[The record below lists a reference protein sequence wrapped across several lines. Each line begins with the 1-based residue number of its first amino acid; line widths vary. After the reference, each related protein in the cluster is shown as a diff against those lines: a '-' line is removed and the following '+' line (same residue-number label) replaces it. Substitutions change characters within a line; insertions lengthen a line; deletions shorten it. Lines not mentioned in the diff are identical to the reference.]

1 MNMDVVTLDGKFI
14 LNPEFGDQPK
24 MIKKL
29 SYCWVESCIH
39 LFKRFSFIFCR
50 LKQNI
55 ILLLRQRVILVT
67 AWLYYSFLSRPQPSL
82 QNCSRNVEINLP

>member
-1 MNMDVVTLDGKFI
+1 MDVVTLDGQFI

-29 SYCWVESCIH
+29 SYCSVECCIH
-39 LFKRFSFIFCR
+39 LFKRFSFIFFR

-55 ILLLRQRVILVT
+55 LLLRQWVILVT
-67 AWLYYSFLSRPQPSL
+67 AWLYYSFSSWHQPSL
-82 QNCSRNVEINLP
+82 QNY

>member
-1 MNMDVVTLDGKFI
+1 MNMDVVTLDGQFI

-29 SYCWVESCIH
+29 SYCWVECCIH
-39 LFKRFSFIFCR
+39 LFKKLSFIFCR

-55 ILLLRQRVILVT
+55 ILLLRQWVILVT
-67 AWLYYSFLSRPQPSL
+67 AWLYYSFLLWCQPSL
-82 QNCSRNVEINLP
+82 QNSSRNVEINLP

>member
-24 MIKKL
+24 MIKKV
-29 SYCWVESCIH
+29 SYCSVECCIH
-39 LFKRFSFIFCR
+39 LFKRFSFIFFR

-55 ILLLRQRVILVT
+55 LLLRQWVILVT
-67 AWLYYSFLSRPQPSL
+67 AWLYYSFLSWRQPSL